1 VPESADADFADK
13 VKEIAEEVFGRKEF
27 SHYTTYQG
35 LRVRRACTHDRQ
47 GGRGRRRGDGAA
59 TPEPFALPPYMEMLI
74 SHWLCSTA

>member
-1 VPESADADFADK
+1 VPESADADFADE

-35 LRVRRACTHDRQ
+35 LRVRRACTRPPR
-47 GGRGRRRGDGAA
+47 GRGRRGGDGAA

-74 SHWLCSTA
+74 SHWLSSSV